1 MKHRILTLITVFL
14 LYGSVEILSAGGL
27 FFLKR
32 VRHIEYAPLSTASV
46 LTQDH
51 RDNLQALF
59 AGETDYLVHSPL
71 LGWGIKPDGRW
82 HDMYQA
88 NVQGIRATQEYE
100 PRPAPGRVRIAA
112 FGDSF
117 THGDDVKNEDTWQVQ
132 MEKSDPSLEVINFG
146 VGGYGLDQALLRY
159 LHEGISY
166 HPQVV
171 FIGFMEENIN
181 RLVNVFRPFYYPG
194 IPLAKPRFILRNDE
208 LVLLA
213 NPLPELDG
221 YKALLAHPEPY
232 INRLG
237 ENDYHFTIRPKAGPL
252 DWSPLVRVVK
262 LTASL
267 MYRSYLHY
275 ANKDIYQGG
284 QYDPDSDI
292 FRLCIRLFDEFYRQ
306 AEKNGALPV
315 ILLFPNRM
323 DLERY
328 RRDATRT
335 YDPLIDHFNARGYRY
350 IDLIAAF
357 ERDGQP
363 YPLDDLF
370 GDYHYTP
377 LGHSLVARHI
387 LKKKGCWF

>member
-88 NVQGIRATQEYE
+88 NVQGIRATKEYE

-112 FGDSF
+112 FGDSI

-132 MEKSDPSLEVINFG
+132 MEKSDPSLEVVNFG
-146 VGGYGLDQALLRY
+146 VAGYGLDQALLRY

-208 LVLLA
+208 LVLLKCGSA
-213 NPLPELDG
+213 SG
-221 YKALLAHPEPY
+221 
-232 INRLG
+232 
-237 ENDYHFTIRPKAGPL
+237 GP
-252 DWSPLVRVVK
+252 
-262 LTASL
+262 
-267 MYRSYLHY
+267 
-275 ANKDIYQGG
+275 
-284 QYDPDSDI
+284 
-292 FRLCIRLFDEFYRQ
+292 F
-306 AEKNGALPV
+306 
-315 ILLFPNRM
+315 
-323 DLERY
+323 
-328 RRDATRT
+328 
-335 YDPLIDHFNARGYRY
+335 
-350 IDLIAAF
+350 
-357 ERDGQP
+357 
-363 YPLDDLF
+363 
-370 GDYHYTP
+370 
-377 LGHSLVARHI
+377 
-387 LKKKGCWF
+387 